1 MEKTKKIVSV
11 VCCSLF
17 FIALFSCFGQVQAV
31 GLSKGDL
38 EDYWHNLYPASP
50 PLKTLVQGTLGREL
64 LAKAKRD
71 ECFNGIGV
79 PGPPGPPCAEG
90 RDKVNQGYVFGL
102 AKNGDDLWMGTSANQ
117 LCTVLGTYLTAFG
130 MDPPPFLTSACVCE
144 YAQSQESPPLPA
156 ALGDWRPPE
165 AWVYNTVNKT
175 TINRTPHSD
184 PLLYE
189 TLGLRSAGT
198 LGNVVIFGGP
208 NLIAGFLPSDPT
220 AAINI
225 FAFRADT
232 GAYLGSKKFPEYSDI
247 RKWLVVGDH
256 LYTAVQNTADLT
268 GRVLRWAPISLDLDS
283 ATMDELLNFEEV
295 GSLDSEGAELA
306 YHEDRIVVTTWASPL
321 SPAISGVYVS
331 PPLGGNPLP
340 ESPAFWTK
348 IWAVTDYEPDPVIA
362 NSYFMGAAASFG
374 DWVYF
379 GTINFPFVSFL
390 NHMMV
395 YQGLY
400 DPIEDH
406 IVELLTSFVGCWRNI
421 SIFRARNLGTGSP
434 EIEVVNGLDYLPAFD
449 PPPAYGGSGL
459 GWELKPNKTGPVQFG
474 LMGFGNI
481 FNAYTWTMSTYED
494 QLFVGTMDFSYMI
507 YLGIETLL
515 ESFLGTAAPEG
526 AAFLRGFLNEGVLS
540 EFLGADLFR
549 FPSTNHCA
557 VPESING
564 VGNYSS
570 YGIRTMLSD
579 DGLYL
584 GMANPMNLFPE
595 GGWELIRLGGEDDD
609 GDSVPGDVEDNAPN
623 EGDGNGDDI
632 PDREQSNVA
641 SLPSING
648 TGYVTV
654 EIQSGC
660 GQVTGVQ
667 TYLKSPDDPDF
678 EYPYG
683 LVGFQFGWPCES
695 VVIRLYFHG
704 ASTLNGGEFTYR
716 KYGPIPP
723 DFDIS
728 QWYTLP
734 DVAFGVEN
742 IKGTDVPY
750 AQFTLTDG
758 QLGDDTSVD
767 GVIFDIGGPAKNRQV
782 HPIPTMNEWGIL
794 ILLVLTGISGIF
806 YLKKRKAGK
815 A

>member
-1 MEKTKKIVSV
+1 MEKTKKIVNV

-17 FIALFSCFGQVQAV
+17 FIALFSCFGQVHAV
-31 GLSKGDL
+31 GLSKEDL
-38 EDYWHNLYPASP
+38 EQYWHDLYPNNPSLGA
-50 PLKTLVQGTLGREL
+50 LVQGTLGREL

-71 ECFNGIGV
+71 ECFNGIGN
-79 PGPPGPPCAEG
+79 PYPSAPPCVEG
-90 RDKVNQGYVFGL
+90 QDKVNQGYVFGL
-102 AKNGDDLWMGTSANQ
+102 AKNGNDLWMGTSANQ
-117 LCTVLGTYLTAFG
+117 LCTVIGTYLTAFG
-130 MDPPPFLTSACVCE
+130 IDPPPFLTSACVCE

-165 AWVYNTVNKT
+165 VWVYNTVNKT

-184 PLLYE
+184 PRLRE

-208 NLIAGFLPSDPT
+208 NLIAGFLPSDPA
-220 AAINI
+220 AAINL

-247 RKWLVVGDH
+247 RKWLVVGEH
-256 LYTAVQNTADLT
+256 LYTAVQNTDDLT
-268 GRVLRWAPISLDLDS
+268 GRVLRWAPTSLNLDS

-295 GSLDSEGAELA
+295 GRLDSEGAELA

-321 SPAISGVYVS
+321 VTEFSGVYVS

-340 ESPAFWTK
+340 ESSALWKK
-348 IWAVTDYEPDPVIA
+348 IWDVTDYEPDPVIA
-362 NSYFMGAAASFG
+362 NSYFMGATASFG
-374 DWVYF
+374 EWVYF
-379 GTINFPFVSFL
+379 VTINFPFVSFL
-390 NHMMV
+390 NHMME
-395 YQGLY
+395 YSESLY
-400 DPIEDH
+400 EPFEEH
-406 IVELLTSFVGCWRNI
+406 IPEILAAFVSSWRTI
-421 SIFRARNLGTGSP
+421 SVFRAKNLGELVP
-434 EIEVVNGLDYLPAFD
+434 EIQVVNGLDILTAFD
-449 PPPAYGGSGL
+449 PVN
-459 GWELKPNKTGPVQFG
+459 GWELKPNKTGPVGFG

-481 FNAYTWTMSTYED
+481 FNAYTWTMATYEVEPAQP
-494 QLFVGTMDFSYMI
+494 QLFVGTMDFSYMV
-507 YLGIETLL
+507 YLAIETLL
-515 ESFLGTAAPEG
+515 EPFLGTAAPEG
-526 AAFLRGFLNEGVLS
+526 AEFLRGFLGPGVLT

-549 FPSTNHCA
+549 YPSTEHCA
-557 VPESING
+557 LPESING

-609 GDSVPGDVEDNAPN
+609 GDSVLGDVEDNAPN

-632 PDREQSNVA
+632 PDRKQPNVA

-660 GQVTGVQ
+660 GQVMGVQ
-667 TYLKSPDDPDF
+667 TYVESPDDPDF

-683 LVGFQFGWPCES
+683 LVGFQFGWSCDS
-695 VVIRLYFHG
+695 VLIRLYFHG

-758 QLGDDTSVD
+758 QLGDDTWVD
-767 GVIFDIGGPAKNRQV
+767 GVIFDIGGPAKNRQE